1 MHATLT
7 EQGLRLHDGVPT
19 LEQMQQV
26 VDGYIETA
34 LRIPSSRPGTSIDIY
49 CNDSGLMDRLPCY
62 YRRATDGVHLAGN
75 LIAVASNA
83 EGETIALHDEDIPL
97 ILGHLIPF
105 FA

>member
-1 MHATLT
+1 
-7 EQGLRLHDGVPT
+7 
-19 LEQMQQV
+19 
-26 VDGYIETA
+26 
-34 LRIPSSRPGTSIDIY
+34 
-49 CNDSGLMDRLPCY
+49 MDRLPCY